1 MPPSKNKVCG
11 IVVGAGAVKN
21 AWAPVLRALQPYHD
35 FPLTADGA
43 NSFLAR
49 LVYLLR
55 WWSSTDTDLAK
66 REKEGLITFL
76 KEIRTSIAKELKT
89 AEVNGEI
96 VVRDEFSNIIDRFLV
111 PYCTK
116 FMLVTTNWDNV
127 IGSALDAHLV
137 KNFECL
143 VHPLHIHGSV
153 DNPDTLYLPTE
164 MAKEPYRSY
173 REEQHLGQMHGSIWR
188 GLEGAHR
195 VIVYG
200 LSISPLDAELG
211 QTLAAGWSN
220 SKLKEILVISP
231 NHEEVAHRV
240 NLLLDRKRDVE
251 VKGFAPDKLGIE
263 HNYSIKRRKAN
274 PSIHRTLRD
283 KAAQHR

>member
-1 MPPSKNKVCG
+1 MKPSKNKLCG
-11 IVVGAGAVKN
+11 IVVGAGAVRN

-55 WWSSTDTDLAK
+55 WWSAVDTDLAK
-66 REKEGLITFL
+66 QEREKLVTFL
-76 KEIRTSIAKELKT
+76 KEIRESIAKELKA
-89 AEVNGEI
+89 AEEKMEI
-96 VVRDEFSNIIDRFLV
+96 VVRHEFANIINRFLI
-111 PYCTK
+111 PYCNN
-116 FMLVTTNWDNV
+116 FMLITTNWDTV
-127 IGSALDAHLV
+127 VGSALDAHMT
-137 KNFECL
+137 KDFECA
-143 VHPLHIHGSV
+143 VRPLHIHGSI

-164 MAKEPYRSY
+164 MAKEPYRSEQ
-173 REEQHLGQMHGSIWR
+173 EEQHLGRMHGAIWR

-220 SKLKEILVISP
+220 QNLKEILVISP

-240 NLLLDRKRDVE
+240 NLLLDRRRDIE
-251 VKGFAPDKLGIE
+251 VKGFAPDKLGVE
-263 HNYSIKRRKAN
+263 HNYTIWRHKAN
-274 PSIHRTLRD
+274 PPFHRV
-283 KAAQHR
+283 